1 VVFCAAIK
9 LKGVLMKKLPVSL
22 ALAALFV
29 APLAMAKTVDVVASF
44 TVLADIVKQVGG
56 DHVRVKSLVGPDGDP
71 HTFEPT
77 PQDSQALAKA
87 DLVFVSG
94 LGLEGWMDR
103 LVSASGYR
111 GQPVVASTGITTRS
125 MEEEG
130 KTITDPHAWNSMQNG
145 VIYATNVMNA
155 LVKADPDDAA
165 QIRQRGENYI
175 QQLQALDRW
184 AKTAFDRVPAER
196 RKVLTS
202 HDAFGYFGQRYGI
215 TFLAPGG
222 FSTEAEASASEVGSL
237 ITQLK
242 QQHIQRYFIENQ
254 TDPRLVKQIASA
266 TGAQPGGE
274 LYPEA
279 LSPAAGPA
287 PTYEAAFKHNVKAML
302 KSMQ

>member
-1 VVFCAAIK
+1 
-9 LKGVLMKKLPVSL
+9 MKKLPVSL
-22 ALAALFV
+22 ALAALF
-29 APLAMAKTVDVVASF
+29 ATPLAMAKTVDVVASF
-44 TVLADIVKQVGG
+44 TVLADIVSQVGG
-56 DHVRVKSLVGPDGDP
+56 DHVKVKSLVGPDGDP

-103 LVSASGYR
+103 LVSASGYH
-111 GQPVVASTGITTRS
+111 GQPVVASAGVTTRS

-155 LVKADPDDAA
+155 LVKADPEDAA
-165 QIRQRGENYI
+165 AIRQRGQNYI
-175 QQLQALDRW
+175 QQLQALDSW
-184 AKTAFDRVPAER
+184 AKTAFDKIPVEK

-202 HDAFGYFGQRYGI
+202 HDAFGYFGQRYGV
-215 TFLAPGG
+215 TFLAPVG
-222 FSTEAEASASEVGSL
+222 FSTEAEASASNVGDL

-242 QQHIQRYFIENQ
+242 QQYITRYFIENQ

-266 TGAQPGGE
+266 TGAEPGGE

-279 LSPAAGPA
+279 LSPASGPA
-287 PTYEAAFKHNVKAML
+287 PTYQAAFKHNVNAML

>member
-1 VVFCAAIK
+1 
-9 LKGVLMKKLPVSL
+9 MKKLSVSL
-22 ALAALFV
+22 ALAALFTT
-29 APLAMAKTVDVVASF
+29 PLAMAKTVDVVASF

-56 DHVRVKSLVGPDGDP
+56 DHVKVKSLVGPNGDP

-111 GQPVVASTGITTRS
+111 GQPVVASTGVTTRS

-130 KTITDPHAWNSMQNG
+130 KTVTDPHAWNSMQNG

-155 LVKADPDDAA
+155 LVKADPEDAPA
-165 QIRQRGENYI
+165 IRQHGQNYI

-184 AKTAFDRVPAER
+184 AKTAFDAVPADK

-202 HDAFGYFGQRYGI
+202 HDAFGYFGQRYGV
-215 TFLAPGG
+215 TFLAPVG
-222 FSTEAEASASEVGSL
+222 FSTEAEASASNVGNL

-242 QQHIQRYFIENQ
+242 QQHINRYFIENQ

-266 TGAQPGGE
+266 TGAEPGGE

-279 LSPAAGPA
+279 LSTASGPAA
-287 PTYEAAFKHNVKAML
+287 TYQAAFKHNVNAML
-302 KSMQ
+302 KSMH